1 MRLHGNTGGRITY
14 NGRITNNSTH
24 DFTALASH
32 SALESS
38 ALDSNLYSEGDY
50 TTSLLQYSFSKNTK
64 GIIDNISFKSGI
76 MFGKNFS
83 KSWIEGKTKIKPHK
97 HINFQIRGWSG
108 DFYNDNEIPKQYRT
122 YLSLSLIHI

>member
-83 KSWIEGKTKIKPHK
+83 KSWIEGKPKIKPHK